1 MKYLERATNT
11 AGPRAAQREREGLAR
26 LLAAPASDRAQ
37 MQEGG
42 EGAPGAEG
50 AATGGPGSAGP
61 QTTLRLG
68 RKHPQH
74 TWQPQQ
80 KGPVYE
86 CLGTF
91 WCVKEVLV
99 FFLAF
104 KSMIPVSCMC
114 MTCDGTFGMC

>member
-50 AATGGPGSAGP
+50 AATGGSRVGGTPDYVAFGAETSSAHVAAP
-61 QTTLRLG
+61 A
-68 RKHPQH
+68 
-74 TWQPQQ
+74 
-80 KGPVYE
+80 E
-86 CLGTF
+86 GTG
-91 WCVKEVLV
+91 
-99 FFLAF
+99 
-104 KSMIPVSCMC
+104 I
-114 MTCDGTFGMC
+114 